1 MTISAWV
8 NTSDADSDVGLIVNK
23 WSSVT
28 SDRNYWL
35 GKLDQ
40 TVAFYVDD
48 TQNVTAGL
56 SLINDGAWHH
66 VTGVADVT
74 NSLLRI
80 YVDGLEKNTTTYS
93 GTSRTGTGVLHIGN
107 GSGENLQEFN
117 GTIDE
122 VRVQATYRG
131 AEWIETEFNN
141 QDDPGDVGSPGFYA
155 MGAEEPG
162 PATAISLLSF
172 TAAGAGN
179 AVQVDWQTA
188 REFDNIGFH
197 LYRATS
203 PGGPYSR
210 LSDKLISARPRQGQG
225 GSYSFLDTQVSVG
238 QLYYYKLEDID
249 IYGKHTLHGPIS
261 VDWDADGLPDD
272 WEITHGLNPWVNDA
286 DLDSDGDG
294 PTNLEEYERGTDP
307 FNPDTD
313 GDGILDG
320 AEDGRLEP
328 EADSGSR
335 ELTRG
340 IEVLAEDDNGVIL
353 ELVTAGFEAEVVT
366 VDGQEFEQLHV
377 ADYVHGYTDQIGA
390 PQLPLK
396 GILINIPPGKVAELS
411 VLKTV
416 VEPYEGY
423 RIYPVPEDVLD
434 AQRGIAAVGRQ
445 FVQDQVAYNADGFYP
460 QTVAELG
467 QSYAFRDQIKQ
478 QVIFYPLDFN
488 PVSGQLNLYERIRV
502 RIDYVDS
509 TLAKAMVAP
518 QPPLIASVSDTL
530 SAEQIRALTLLMP
543 PIVVNPLPPM
553 LSSLSSAIAAVWS
566 PPEGFGS
573 AVYKISTGTAG
584 IYRMDR
590 DFLLAQGLSIA
601 EIDAIDLEQVRLFN
615 LGAEVAINIDDQ
627 AVAGQ
632 LDAGDYIEFYAVAV
646 NDAYAKYSA
655 QNIYWLTLSGGAGL
669 PKRMATDDGSP
680 AGGTLATDFADTAR
694 HEQSLMY
701 WLKAP
706 GADSIERWFF
716 NIFV

>member
-1 MTISAWV
+1 VSYTGSPYKGVWHLKETTGGSGAIKDSTSNNNHGTDVNSPTLGAVGKIDGSLAFDDSNERHVLVADHSSLQLSANMTISAWV

-502 RIDYVDS
+502 RIDYVAAAAYRFCLRYTKRRTDQS
-509 TLAKAMVAP
+509 PYAFDAAHCG
-518 QPPLIASVSDTL
+518 QPAAADALIAFK
-530 SAEQIRALTLLMP
+530 R
-543 PIVVNPLPPM
+543 NC
-553 LSSLSSAIAAVWS
+553 
-566 PPEGFGS
+566 GC
-573 AVYKISTGTAG
+573 
-584 IYRMDR
+584 
-590 DFLLAQGLSIA
+590 
-601 EIDAIDLEQVRLFN
+601 LE
-615 LGAEVAINIDDQ
+615 
-627 AVAGQ
+627 
-632 LDAGDYIEFYAVAV
+632 
-646 NDAYAKYSA
+646 
-655 QNIYWLTLSGGAGL
+655 
-669 PKRMATDDGSP
+669 P
-680 AGGTLATDFADTAR
+680 AGGFWLCGLQNIDR
-694 HEQSLMY
+694 HCRHLSHG
-701 WLKAP
+701 P
-706 GADSIERWFF
+706 
-716 NIFV
+716 